1 MLELVV
7 RDKFPNLRTTT
18 AFEQY
23 VDNHFKSDNDK
34 KDLKKVYGA
43 LSDDIH
49 RPKMPIQKLDVT
61 MSDLNGHQYKVLKH
75 IWDNFAKNDPDNPA
89 GSFLNFK

>member
-7 RDKFPNLRTTT
+7 RDQFPNVNTTL
-18 AFEQY
+18 AFKKY
-23 VDNHFKSDNDK
+23 VDTYFKADIDK
-34 KDLKKVYGA
+34 EDIKKVYGA

-49 RPKMPIQKLDVT
+49 RPKMTIQKLDVT

-75 IWDNFAKNDPDNPA
+75 IWDTFAKNDPNNPA
-89 GSFLNFK
+89 ANFLLFK